1 VRRWPVVLL
10 VVLAA
15 VGASAL
21 ALSRREPS
29 YRSKATLVITPLA
42 QYDATFLGTSIIRDA
57 GDATRTPTTVAK
69 TIDSNATAAETARR
83 LGDGS
88 TAADVTDHVEVKP
101 VADANV
107 VEIDARAAKR
117 GVAERL
123 AGTYVES
130 ALAVRWRTID
140 AELAR
145 RIAALAAHRKAASDA
160 GDIGQ
165 ERILKS
171 VRRSG
176 TDPTLKLQGIDP
188 AVSTHSLPGA
198 AIVALA
204 LLGGLLLGALAVL
217 GMGRFGRILQNEK
230 DASDTFPLPV
240 LARVQRQSSQVGFDR
255 VAVQIEA
262 WAPDGG
268 TIAVASPSAGDGRT
282 TVAKG
287 ITAAIAEG
295 GRTAT
300 VARLELDLGPAGID
314 AAPPSVQ
321 QVIAEARAD
330 ADFVAV
336 DGPPLDADA
345 SALRVAMLADVVV
358 LVVRLG
364 STGRRELARARDLL
378 EQTSIRPAGLI
389 LVEPSKGHDAG
400 DGTLPEQPAR
410 RKRLFGPI
418 WAPRPDKPLEGAR
431 PNGTRQSLMGMPLDG
446 LSLTEAVERV
456 FQGLADGRGGAVFT
470 PNLEILRQYRR
481 TPSVRDV
488 FDETELL
495 VPDGMPLV
503 WASRMQGTPVPQRV
517 TGSDVLAGVT
527 SGAAARGAT
536 VFFAGG
542 HPGVA
547 QRAADRLARSNPGL
561 SAAAH
566 PCYIEPGPLAPQVE
580 ELVSAIVAEA
590 PDIVYVGLPFTGQV
604 HLVTVLRS
612 RLPRT
617 WFVGVG
623 SCFDLVNGDRPRAPK
638 WLQRLGLEWAHR
650 IVHEPRVWRRYL
662 ISGLPFAAHLGIHAL
677 TVRMGRRPS
686 TPA

>member
-1 VRRWPVVLL
+1 
-10 VVLAA
+10 
-15 VGASAL
+15 
-21 ALSRREPS
+21 
-29 YRSKATLVITPLA
+29 VITPLA

-176 TDPTLKLQGIDP
+176 IDPTLKLQGIDP

-410 RKRLFGPI
+410 RKRRFGPI
-418 WAPRPDKPLEGAR
+418 WAPRPGKPLEGAR